1 MLNISKKT
9 WFWKKLLLNILFNI
23 AIKIIN
29 EYDLPSQ
36 YSESINSFYINKKR
50 KRNTKK
56 KNNTIVTK
64 TLGRIKNKDK
74 IKGKCGNMIN
84 NIIL

>member
-36 YSESINSFYINKKR
+36 YSESINIFYINKKR

-56 KNNTIVTK
+56 KNNTIIENVK
-64 TLGRIKNKDK
+64 EKVLFP
-74 IKGKCGNMIN
+74 
-84 NIIL
+84 

>member
-1 MLNISKKT
+1 M
-9 WFWKKLLLNILFNI
+9 LNILFNI

-36 YSESINSFYINKKR
+36 YSESINIFYINKKR

-56 KNNTIVTK
+56 ENNTIIENVK
-64 TLGRIKNKDK
+64 EKVLFP
-74 IKGKCGNMIN
+74 
-84 NIIL
+84 